1 MVVDGEETL
10 ILDLLF
16 KNSILSFFLV
26 LGVSVL
32 MAKSKTFGGNGVLY
46 PIVGFVSCVAFIYLS
61 FGDLWMNIHVD
72 TTKLS
77 FVERNGT
84 QFIVDGRP
92 FYFNGWNSYWMMDHA
107 ADAFR
112 RGKVR
117 EMLQTGARMGLT
129 VCRTWAF
136 NDGEYNALQITPGRF
151 DERVFRALDYVIA
164 ESRRYGIRLMLCLVN
179 NLQAYGGKTQYVKWA
194 WEEGVG
200 LSSSNDSFFY
210 DPSIRRYFK
219 HYVKTVLTRR
229 NTLTGVEYRD
239 DPTIFGWELINEP
252 RCITDKSGDT
262 LQDWIEEMSTFIK
275 EIDRNH
281 LLTVGLEGFYGPKSP
296 KRLTVNP
303 EIWASDVGTDFI
315 RNSKISTV
323 DFASVH
329 IYPDHWTH
337 NPDFEYKLKF
347 VAKWM
352 ISHIEDGDKELKKPV
367 MFTEFG
373 LSTENADFSPAQR
386 ERFYKVILD
395 IMTKSAVR
403 NKSGAGSLVWQFLVE
418 GMEESNDDFGII
430 PWKRQSTYQL
440 FTEQSCKLAR
450 VQGALSTQ
458 INYLRKLCSSL

>member
-1 MVVDGEETL
+1 MVADGEETL
-10 ILDLLF
+10 ILDLLL

-32 MAKSKTFGGNGVLY
+32 MVKSKTFGGNGVLY
-46 PIVGFVSCVAFIYLS
+46 PIIGFVLCVAFIYLS

-72 TTKLS
+72 TAKLS

-107 ADAFR
+107 ADEFR

-252 RCITDKSGDT
+252 RCMTDKSGDT

-395 IMTKSAVR
+395 IMYKSAVK

-430 PWKRQSTYQL
+430 PWKRQSTYRL

-458 INYLRKLCSSL
+458 INYLRKLCSL

>member
-1 MVVDGEETL
+1 MV
-10 ILDLLF
+10 
-16 KNSILSFFLV
+16 
-26 LGVSVL
+26 
-32 MAKSKTFGGNGVLY
+32 KSRMFGGNGVLY
-46 PIVGFVSCVAFIYLS
+46 PIVAFASCVAFIYLS
-61 FGDLWMNIHVD
+61 FGDLWINVHGD
-72 TTKLS
+72 GKWS

-84 QFIVDGRP
+84 QFVVDGVP

-107 ADAFR
+107 ADEFR

-252 RCITDKSGDT
+252 RCMTDKSGDT

-281 LLTVGLEGFYGPKSP
+281 LLTVGLEGFYGPKSR
-296 KRLTVNP
+296 KRSTVNP

-315 RNSKISTV
+315 RNSKLSTI

-337 NPDFEYKLKF
+337 NPDFEYKLRF
-347 VAKWM
+347 VSKWM

-373 LSTENADFSPAQR
+373 LSTENPDFTPAQR

-395 IMTKSAVR
+395 IMYKSAVKS
-403 NKSGAGSLVWQFLVE
+403 KSGAGSLVWQFLVE
-418 GMEESNDDFGII
+418 GMEENNDDFGII
-430 PWKRQSTYQL
+430 PWRRQSTYQL
-440 FTEQSCKLAR
+440 FVEHSCRLAR

-458 INYLRKLCSSL
+458 LYYLRKMCTLRK